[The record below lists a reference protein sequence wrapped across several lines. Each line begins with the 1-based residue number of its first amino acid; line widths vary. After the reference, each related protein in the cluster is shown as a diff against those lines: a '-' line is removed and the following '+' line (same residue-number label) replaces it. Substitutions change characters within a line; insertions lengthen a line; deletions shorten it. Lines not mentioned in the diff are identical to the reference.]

1 MPFLLSA
8 CSKTK
13 DAGTYKGYELPP
25 YTVLMQSE
33 QAEIRQY
40 APQLVAEVTV
50 EGERDDAINAGFRIL
65 AGYIFGDNE
74 SASKVAMTTPVTQTP
89 ASEKI
94 AMTTPVTQSKA
105 GPAWVVRFGMPK
117 QYTKETL
124 PKPKDPRIR
133 FVITPPSKRA
143 AVRFSG
149 FAGDTKIAEQ
159 TTRLEAFIIQQKLK
173 RIGEPVI
180 AFYDAPFTLPWNRRT
195 EISAEVE

>member
-8 CSKTK
+8 CSNIKE
-13 DAGTYKGYELPP
+13 AGTYKGYELPP

-74 SASKVAMTTPVTQTP
+74 SASKVAMTTPVTQ
-89 ASEKI
+89 
-94 AMTTPVTQSKA
+94 SKT

-117 QYTKETL
+117 QYSKETL

-133 FVITPPSKRA
+133 FVITQPSKRA

-149 FAGDTKIAEQ
+149 FAGDAKIAEQ
-159 TTRLEAFIIQQKLK
+159 TTRLEAFLTQQTLK

-180 AFYDAPFTLPWNRRT
+180 AFYDDPFTLPWNRRT

>member
-8 CSKTK
+8 CSNTK
-13 DAGTYKGYELPP
+13 ETGTYKGYELPS

-50 EGERDDAINAGFRIL
+50 EGERDEAINAGFRIL

-94 AMTTPVTQSKA
+94 AMTAPVTQSKA
-105 GPAWVVRFGMPK
+105 GQAWVVRFGMPK

-133 FVITPPSKRA
+133 FVIAPPSKRA

-149 FAGDTKIAEQ
+149 FAGDAKIAEQ
-159 TTRLEAFIIQQKLK
+159 TTRLEAFITQQKLR
-173 RIGEPVI
+173 RICSPSK
-180 AFYDAPFTLPWNRRT
+180 TLHSMK
-195 EISAEVE
+195 IQDVC